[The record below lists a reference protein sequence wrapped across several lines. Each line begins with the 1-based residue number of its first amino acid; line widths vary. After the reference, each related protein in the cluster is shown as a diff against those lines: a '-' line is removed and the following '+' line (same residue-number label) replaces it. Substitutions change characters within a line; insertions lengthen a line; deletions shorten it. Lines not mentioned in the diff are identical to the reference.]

1 MNYQAWLA
9 HFPKITYIRYARLRA
24 YFGDLKNL
32 YAAELDEVVKAGIEE
47 NIAVEFLTWRDK
59 NPIEKILERME
70 KENIRAVSLG
80 EPDYP
85 PLLSQINDPP
95 HTLFVRGTLPSCDQP
110 TLGVV
115 GTRRFTTYGKVACED
130 MVTPLAAQGIVIVSG
145 LALGIDGIAH
155 SATLEAGGTTIAVL
169 GSGINK
175 SHVFPST
182 HKLLAE
188 KIIATGGAVISEY
201 PVDFLPTQY
210 SFPARNRIIAGLS
223 LGTLVIEAPLK
234 SGALITARCAL
245 DYNREVMC
253 VPHAITS
260 PTGAGPNNLIKFGA
274 KMVTEPNDI
283 LETLNLQEIKQI
295 IPVKKEKIDIN
306 TPEGKILN
314 CLTKEP
320 KNINEIILKTK
331 IDSATMSATLTIME
345 IKGQIKNLGGRW
357 NELYKK
363 IIPT

>member
-1 MNYQAWLA
+1 MNYHAWLA
-9 HFPKITYIRYARLRA
+9 HFPKITYTRYARLKA
-24 YFGDLKNL
+24 YFVDLKNL
-32 YAAELDEVVKAGIEE
+32 YIAELDEIVKAGIEE
-47 NIAVEFLTWRDK
+47 NIATEFLSWRDK
-59 NPIEKILERME
+59 NPIEKISERME
-70 KENIRAVSLG
+70 RENIYTVSLG
-80 EPDYP
+80 ETNYP
-85 PLLSQINDPP
+85 PLLAQITDPP
-95 HTLFVRGTLPSCDQP
+95 HTLFVRGTLPPTTQP
-110 TLGVV
+110 TLAVV
-115 GTRRFTTYGKVACED
+115 GTRRFTSYGKIVCED
-130 MVTPLAAQGIVIVSG
+130 LVTPLAAQGIVIVSG

-155 SATLEAGGTTIAVL
+155 TAALEVNGITIAVL

-175 SHVFPST
+175 TSIFPSA
-182 HKLLAE
+182 HKPLAE
-188 KIIATGGAVISEY
+188 KIIQNGGAVVSEY

-223 LGTLVIEAPLK
+223 LGSLVIEAPIK

-283 LETLNLQEIKQI
+283 LEALDLQEIKQI
-295 IPVKKEKIDIN
+295 IPIKKEKIDAS

-320 KNINEIILKTK
+320 KNINEIILETK
-331 IDSATMSATLTIME
+331 IDSAAMSATLAIME
-345 IKGQIKNLGGRW
+345 IKGQIQNLGGM
-357 NELYKK
+357 NYIKK
-363 IIPT
+363 